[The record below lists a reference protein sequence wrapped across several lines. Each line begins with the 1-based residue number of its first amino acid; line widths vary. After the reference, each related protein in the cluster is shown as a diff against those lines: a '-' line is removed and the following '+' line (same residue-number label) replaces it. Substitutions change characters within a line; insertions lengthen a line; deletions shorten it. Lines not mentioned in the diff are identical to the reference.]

1 MNKRSLKTLR
11 LLAALVVIFLSHTF
25 ACLSFAAE
33 KQRLRLG
40 YFPNITHA
48 QAIIGVAQGT
58 FQKNL
63 GDNVQLEV
71 KVFNAGP
78 SVIEAIFARQLDIA
92 YIGPSPA
99 INGYVKSGG
108 EALKIIA
115 GAASGGAGLVVR
127 SDAGIK
133 TIKDFHGKK
142 IASPQLGN
150 TQDVA
155 LRAWLK
161 RQGFRL
167 IEQGGDIQVMPI
179 ENPDQ
184 LTLFLKKEIDAAWTV
199 EPWVTRLMREG
210 NGKLYMDET
219 SIWPD
224 HKFVTANIIV
234 STKFLNEHRDLIRK
248 FIAAHV
254 ELTQWINANPAE
266 SKQIINSEIKRI
278 TSKALPLTVLDQS
291 FPRIT
296 VTFDPIKKSLMTY
309 AQWAFEQ
316 GFLGKTF
323 PDLSGIYDLSILNEV
338 LAASNLPTINE

>member
-1 MNKRSLKTLR
+1 MAMVMM
-11 LLAALVVIFLSHTF
+11 LLTHTFLS
-25 ACLSFAAE
+25 SSIAAE

-48 QAIIGVAQGT
+48 QAIIGVAQGA

-71 KVFNAGP
+71 KIFNAGP

-99 INGYVKSGG
+99 INGYVKSQG
-108 EALKIIA
+108 EALKIVA

-127 SDAGIK
+127 RDAGIK
-133 TIKDFHGKK
+133 TIQDFHAKK

-167 IEQGGDIQVMPI
+167 AEHGGDVQVIPIQ
-179 ENPDQ
+179 NPDQ

-199 EPWVTRLMREG
+199 EPWVTRLIREG
-210 NGKLYMDET
+210 SGTLYFDET
-219 SIWPD
+219 SIWPE

-234 STKFLNEHRDLIRK
+234 STKFLNEHRDLVKK
-248 FIAAHV
+248 FIVTHV
-254 ELTQWINANPAE
+254 ELTQWINSNLPEA
-266 SKQIINSEIKRI
+266 KQIINSEIKRI
-278 TSKALPLTVLDQS
+278 TTKALPPEVLNES
-291 FPRIT
+291 FSRIT
-296 VTFDPIKKSLMTY
+296 VTFNPIKKSLMTY

-323 PDLSGIYDLSILNEV
+323 PDLSKIYDLSILNEA
-338 LAASNLPTINE
+338 LAALNLTNINE